1 MAIAPHHT
9 FGQAAPQMTDRFD
22 SLAARAAPAL
32 FVLLWSTGF
41 IFAKLGLPYAEP
53 FTFLTWRFAIVAGL
67 MLAVALATGAPW
79 PRDLRMFGHI
89 AVVGVLMHGFYLGG
103 TFAAIG
109 AGVSAGVAALIVGL
123 QPLLTATVVGPLL
136 GERVSLLQWS
146 GLALGFAGVALV
158 LWNKLG
164 LGEAPLWGYG
174 FSFLALLGITA
185 ATLYQKRFCS
195 TMDWRSGGA
204 IQYAA
209 ATFAMLPPMLLF
221 ETGEVRWTAEFVF
234 AIVWLVVMLSFGAIT
249 LLNWLIRR
257 GAAAKIASLFYLV
270 PPVVAI
276 ESYLIFD
283 EVLRPAALL
292 GMALTAIGVALVIRR

>member
-1 MAIAPHHT
+1 MTVSAHAPT
-9 FGQAAPQMTDRFD
+9 GRIWQAGTPG
-22 SLAARAAPAL
+22 L

-41 IFAKLGLPYAEP
+41 IFAKLGLPYAEA
-53 FTFLTWRFAIVAGL
+53 FTFLSWRFAIVALL
-67 MLAVALATGAPW
+67 MAAVALAFRAPW
-79 PRDLRMFGHI
+79 PKGLRMVGHI
-89 AVVGVLMHGFYLGG
+89 AVVGVLMHGAYLGG

-136 GERVSLLQWS
+136 GERVAPVQWL

-158 LWNKLG
+158 LWNKLA

-174 FSFLALLGITA
+174 FSFLALFGITA
-185 ATLYQKRFCS
+185 GTLYQKRFCS
-195 TMDWRSGGA
+195 TMDWRSGGT

-209 ATFAMLPPMLLF
+209 ATLAMLPPMLLF

-234 AIVWLVVMLSFGAIT
+234 AMVWLVVMLSFGAIT

-257 GAAAKIASLFYLV
+257 GAAAKIATLFYLV
-270 PPVVAI
+270 PPVVAV
-276 ESYLIFD
+276 ESYLIFG
-283 EVLRPAALL
+283 EVLRPVALV
-292 GMALTAIGVALVIRR
+292 GMALTAVGVAMVVRR

>member
-1 MAIAPHHT
+1 
-9 FGQAAPQMTDRFD
+9 MTA
-22 SLAARAAPAL
+22 SAHAPAGRIWQVGTPGL
-32 FVLLWSTGF
+32 FVFLWSTGF

-53 FTFLTWRFAIVAGL
+53 FTFLAWRFAIVAAL
-67 MLAVALATGAPW
+67 MFAVAFASRAPW
-79 PRDLRMFGHI
+79 PRGLAMYGHI
-89 AVVGVLMHGFYLGG
+89 AVVGVLMHGAYLGG

-136 GERVSLLQWS
+136 GERVSATQWV
-146 GLALGFAGVALV
+146 GLALGFGGVAMV

-174 FSFLALLGITA
+174 FSFMALVGITV

-204 IQYAA
+204 VQYLAA
-209 ATFAMLPPMLLF
+209 ALAMLPVMLLF
-221 ETGEVRWTAEFVF
+221 ETGRVAWTAEFVV

-257 GAAAKIASLFYLV
+257 GAAAKVASLFYLV

-276 ESYLIFD
+276 ESYVIFG
-283 EVLRPAALL
+283 EVLGPLALA
-292 GMALTAIGVALVIRR
+292 GMALAAIGVAMVVRR

>member
-1 MAIAPHHT
+1 
-9 FGQAAPQMTDRFD
+9 MTA
-22 SLAARAAPAL
+22 SAHAPAGRIWQAGTPGL

-67 MLAVALATGAPW
+67 MLAVAFATGAPW

-209 ATFAMLPPMLLF
+209 ATLAMLPPPVPTSKMSIIGIC
-221 ETGEVRWTAEFVF
+221 TG
-234 AIVWLVVMLSFGAIT
+234 S
-249 LLNWLIRR
+249 
-257 GAAAKIASLFYLV
+257 AS
-270 PPVVAI
+270 A
-276 ESYLIFD
+276 
-283 EVLRPAALL
+283 
-292 GMALTAIGVALVIRR
+292 

>member
-1 MAIAPHHT
+1 
-9 FGQAAPQMTDRFD
+9 MTA
-22 SLAARAAPAL
+22 SAHAPAGRIWQAGTPGL

-209 ATFAMLPPMLLF
+209 ATLAMLPPMLLF